1 MKLTNEF
8 NSIIEWADE
17 RGILNNATVDTQF
30 IKLQEEIGELAI
42 SILKKDE
49 SLFKDSIGDCV
60 VVLTILAKLKNMS
73 IEKGEAPDYY
83 TGQASTI
90 LENAKA
96 IPMQP
101 AIERRREQL
110 GLPKI
115 LEPDVAEVKKL
126 LETTKLPE
134 KLPKSSE

>member
-8 NSIIEWADE
+8 NSIINWADE

-73 IEKGEAPDYY
+73 IEDCINSAYDEIKNRKGKMINGVFTKQNE
-83 TGQASTI
+83 I
-90 LENAKA
+90 ENN
-96 IPMQP
+96 
-101 AIERRREQL
+101 L
-110 GLPKI
+110 
-115 LEPDVAEVKKL
+115 
-126 LETTKLPE
+126 
-134 KLPKSSE
+134 SC